1 MKKTRKILV
10 TSMGVLA
17 FGTILLLPN
26 NITAFSS
33 VAPAQRTG
41 SPGDGQNCSG
51 CHSGSPVV
59 NLSEGISTNIP
70 IEGYTPGETYTITV
84 GGAITR
90 TGKTRYGFQLSPQNA
105 SGDLLGTLTAGSGST
120 LIGSGKY
127 VGHNGAVTSSNPSWS
142 FSWTAPETNTGEV
155 GFYLSVL
162 AANGNGGTSGD
173 EVLLYN
179 TLVNESNSVS
189 SNSVERSTFSISN
202 FNDRIVLNAEQI
214 NEVLLIDLNGK
225 IVYQKNIVNES
236 NLEIITSNLSSG
248 IYVVKANIE
257 GVWESEK
264 IIVK

>member
-10 TSMGVLA
+10 TSIGILA

-33 VAPAQRTG
+33 VAPEKRTG

-51 CHSGSPVV
+51 CHSGSAVV
-59 NLSEGISTNIP
+59 NLSEGITTDIP

-90 TGKTRYGFQLSPQNA
+90 PSKTRYGFQLSPQNA

-120 LIGSGKY
+120 LLGSGKY
-127 VGHNGAVTSSNPSWS
+127 VGHNGAVTTSNPSWS
-142 FSWTAPETNTGEV
+142 FSWTAPAENTGEV
-155 GFYLSVL
+155 GFYLSVV

-173 EVLLYN
+173 EVLIYN
-179 TLVNESNSVS
+179 TLINENNSVS
-189 SNSVERSTFSISN
+189 SSSVEGSAFSISN

-225 IVYQKNIVNES
+225 IMYQKNNAS
-236 NLEIITSNLSSG
+236 QDNLEIITSNLSSG

-257 GVWESEK
+257 GVWKSQK
-264 IIVK
+264 IIVY